1 MTLED
6 SLGDILRKARTS
18 TQTSDV
24 AAAEAAGL
32 SLADYSAMESSGRAA
47 PGADFLKLGSLLT
60 LDGAK
65 LERVA
70 QGWLPASARLATWRE
85 LRVLTTA
92 GNDMTV
98 NAFLVWDE
106 ATRDATVFD
115 TGFTAEP
122 MFQLIDEHQLQLRH
136 IFITHSH
143 PDHVAALGELRRR
156 FPQARVHSGSK
167 HAPVEQRLRPAECVS
182 LGSLRITHRE
192 TPGHA
197 EDGVTFIVGNWPD
210 DAPLVAI
217 VGDCIFAGSMGGAR
231 DQLALARAKV
241 RDHVLALPPETLI
254 CPGHGPVTTVAQ
266 EKANNPWFP

>member
-18 TQTSDV
+18 TQTSD
-24 AAAEAAGL
+24 ATAAEAAGL
-32 SLADYSAMESSGRAA
+32 SLADYTAMESSGKAA
-47 PGADFLKLGSLLT
+47 PGTDFLKLGALLT

-70 QGWLPASARLATWRE
+70 KGWLPASAKLETWRE
-85 LRVLTTA
+85 VRVITTA
-92 GNDMTV
+92 GDDMTV

-106 ATRDATVFD
+106 ATRDAAVFD

-122 MFQLIDEHQLQLRH
+122 MFRLLDEHQLQLRH

-167 HAPVEQRLRPAECVS
+167 HAPVEQRLRPDECIS

-197 EDGVTFIVGNWPD
+197 EDGVSFIVGNWPD
-210 DAPLVAI
+210 DAPFVTI

-241 RDHVLALPPETLI
+241 RDHVLSLPPETLI